1 MTISLAVLIS
11 GGGTTLRN
19 LVDRIREGRLDARV
33 NGVVCSRPDAPGIH
47 LAHDAGLPC
56 RVVPRKAF
64 TDGAAFSAAVTEAVD
79 SFAPDLVVMGGF
91 LSLWTIPDRYLGRV
105 MNIHPALI
113 PAFCGKGFF
122 GHRVHEAVVASGVKV
137 TGCTVHFADN
147 EYDRGPIILQRAVP
161 VSDHDTPDDV
171 AARVF
176 AEECAA
182 YPEAIRLFAE
192 GRLRIDGRRVVILP
206 GTPPPVR

>member
-19 LVDRIREGRLDARV
+19 LDRRIGDGRLDARIA
-33 NGVVCSRPDAPGIH
+33 GVVCSRADAAGIDI
-47 LAHDAGLPC
+47 ARAAGLPC
-56 RVVPRKAF
+56 AVVPRKEF
-64 TDGAAFSAAVTEAVD
+64 PDGVAFSAAVTGAVD
-79 SFAPDLVVMGGF
+79 ALSPDLVVMGGF
-91 LSLWTIPDRYLGRV
+91 LSLWTIPERYLGRV

-122 GHRVHEAVVASGVKV
+122 GHHVHEAVVASGVKV
-137 TGCTVHFADN
+137 TGCTIHFADN
-147 EYDRGPIILQRAVP
+147 EYDRGPIILQRVVP
-161 VSDHDTPDDV
+161 VRTEETPDEV

-176 AEECAA
+176 AEECEA

-192 GRLRIDGRRVVILP
+192 GRLRIEGRRVHI
-206 GTPPPVR
+206 R